1 MPFKTDYLEQARNAK
16 KRIVSNQQILRE
28 REVEHLIRTDEV
40 QDIIRLYEAAFNR
53 LNSFRTRLRAFLKA
67 ENEMGRKLGKVLDLV
82 SFLDP
87 RIETAR
93 EFVRRRIIP
102 IL

>member
-1 MPFKTDYLEQARNAK
+1 MPFKADYLEQARNAK
-16 KRIVSNQQILRE
+16 HRMSEVHGILNE
-28 REVEHLIRTDEV
+28 RDIEHLMRTDEV
-40 QDIIRLYEAAFNR
+40 QKIIRLYEAAFNR

-67 ENEMGRKLGKVLDLV
+67 ENEMGRKLGKVLDII

-93 EFVRRRIIP
+93 DFVRERIIP